1 MKVKVLKSIQWAIN
15 PPNPGE
21 YTLTE
26 GETRDDLPDHIV
38 DQMLASDTK
47 WIEVLEKEIDSIP
60 DTIHVLD
67 DVSDIRAV
75 LLDIVDNADDKTDAK
90 KKLREWGQGSMGFT
104 LDIRRNVDNCIAD
117 LISAYEDRN
126 G

>member
-1 MKVKVLKSIQWAIN
+1 MKVKVVKSIQWAIN